1 MNTSVLRVALGQFF
15 VQPESSTNLAI
26 VRDLID
32 RAQEGGAGLLV
43 LPEGIIARKPGD
55 NTWPVTHREP
65 IDGPFV
71 TGLLKATAVR
81 PLRSFARRRL
91 LFRTKVGTPTTFWS
105 FGTERFSFA
114 TRNFICTMR
123 LMPRKAS
130 MPLPATSFRLS
141 WMSDPSDAAL

>member
-71 TGLLKATAVR
+71 TGLLKATVGKAVTVVCTAQIALPNEGR
-81 PLRSFARRRL
+81 YA
-91 LFRTKVGTPTTFWS
+91 FWS

-114 TRNFICTMR
+114 TRNFICMMR

-141 WMSDPSDAAL
+141 WMSDPSGAAL